1 MDSIDVIRE
10 SLNTIEVNRAFL
22 RNRFELDYHTFNE
35 TDLKAAQ
42 EIQKLSG
49 YLIEEMKKAVD
60 SDPNANP
67 DTDND

>member
-22 RNRFELDYHTFNE
+22 QNRFELDYHTFNE

-49 YLIEEMKKAVD
+49 YLIEGMKKAVD